1 MLSSGACL
9 GLSIMGTCNYDPSK
23 PIIYF
28 TIGEGIGALAILF
41 LLKQF
46 IGPIERF
53 RLSVRKYQTK
63 ITEGLFFLAA
73 SFVLIAS
80 ILPII
85 PGEAWPLVG
94 YPFFWEVIAGI
105 FFIGTIFWFYRIMT
119 KPVVISRNNCKRYA
133 QQCYHMLTKGNE
145 NDLGL
150 FAIEIKESIEPIFS
164 ALKNR
169 DRNYTYA
176 EHAEAIVFML
186 SDKKLSKIIVNNAF
200 FTLHKL
206 FEQIKKHPTEINLK
220 CYRSLIREL
229 INQLIIN
236 PESILSR
243 ENGHSGLGVFKVITD
258 IFRDYSFIASNLY
271 PLESWNYYSKDIK
284 PWEIKNYFFILET
297 ALESCI
303 KNKTFRPRPN
313 PFISPFENIASLTI
327 SMAYKL
333 KHLPENEAQE
343 SLPYQLLSEISSGFM
358 RILAI
363 INDNPSDVEIEFNPH
378 NYNYLDDS
386 SIYGIVSYG
395 IFQFFKSLSACL
407 SHDQLIDGL
416 TRCIWCD
423 IDNHYK
429 NTEIQ
434 KRFYFH
440 ILNKSKDNLE
450 NHYYPMVSR
459 LIIKLVG
466 LSEPKPYNG
475 EELGNRFANDFR
487 SLIKINYRKVI
498 AQKPEFAKEMLP
510 ETVFYDQQNNTLTQ
524 KWPREVI
531 TTLTLD

>member
-1 MLSSGACL
+1 MLGSSACL
-9 GLSIMGTCNYDPSK
+9 GLSMLGSCYYDPSK
-23 PIIYF
+23 PVIYF

-46 IGPIERF
+46 IGPLERF

-63 ITEGLFFLAA
+63 ITEGLFFLAS

-80 ILPII
+80 ILPVI
-85 PGEAWPLVG
+85 PGEAWPLIG
-94 YPFFWEVIAGI
+94 YPFFWEVIAGT
-105 FFIGTIFWFYRIMT
+105 FFIFTIFWFYRIMT
-119 KPVVISRNNCKRYA
+119 KPVVISKNNCERYA
-133 QQCYHMLTKGNE
+133 LQCYQMLTKGND

-150 FAIEIKESIEPIFS
+150 FAIEVKESIKPIFS
-164 ALKNR
+164 ALNNR
-169 DRNYTYA
+169 DKNFIYA

-186 SDKKLSKIIVNNAF
+186 SDKKLSKIIVTNAF
-200 FTLHKL
+200 FTLHKF
-206 FEQIKKHPTEINLK
+206 FEQIKNHPAEINFK
-220 CYRSLIREL
+220 CYRSLVKEL
-229 INQLIIN
+229 IHQLIIN

-243 ENGHSGLGVFKVITD
+243 ENDHSGLGMFKVITD
-258 IFRDYSFIASNLY
+258 IFRDYVFISGNLY
-271 PLESWNYYSKDIK
+271 PLESWDYYSKDIK
-284 PWEIKNYFFILET
+284 PREIRNYFFILET

-303 KNKTFRPRPN
+303 KNKAFRSRPN

-333 KHLPENEAQE
+333 KRLPENEAQE

-358 RILAI
+358 RILTVV
-363 INDNPSDVEIEFNPH
+363 NNNPSDVEIEFNPH
-378 NYNYLDDS
+378 DYNYLYDS

-416 TRCIWCD
+416 TRCLWCD
-423 IDNHYK
+423 IDDHYG
-429 NTEIQ
+429 NVEIQ
-434 KRFYFH
+434 KRLYFH
-440 ILNKSKDNLE
+440 LLNKSKDNLE

-466 LSEPKPYNG
+466 LSEPKPYTG
-475 EELGNRFANDFR
+475 EELGSAFANDFR
-487 SLIKINYRKVI
+487 SLIKKNYRKVI

-510 ETVFYDQQNNTLTQ
+510 ETVSYNKDKNILMQ
-524 KWPREVI
+524 KWPRETL
-531 TTLTLD
+531 TTLELD